1 MTRKNS
7 RPDVFHSTHDAFT
20 LPVMLHEVLRERY
33 QNGVDGSTPFSTKI
47 QEMFFADVSICSAVA
62 KKVNKMALVQ
72 WPGTG
77 KTYLGNVVHIQRNGD
92 MLVLVNG
99 TTATIEKGDWE
110 LVGEVEDNV
119 R

>member
-47 QEMFFADVSICSAVA
+47 QEMFFDDVSICSAVA
-62 KKVNKMALVQ
+62 KKVDKMALVQ

-77 KTYLGNVVHIQRNGD
+77 KTYLGNVVNIRRGGE

-110 LVGEVEDNV
+110 LVGEVDDNV
-119 R
+119 